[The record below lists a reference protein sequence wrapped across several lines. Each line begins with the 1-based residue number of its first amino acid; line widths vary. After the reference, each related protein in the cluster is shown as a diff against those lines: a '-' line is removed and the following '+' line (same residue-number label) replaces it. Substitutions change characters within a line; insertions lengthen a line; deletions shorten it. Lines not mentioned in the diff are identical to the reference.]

1 MTYQDAVE
9 LVQKWPADR
18 SVPRKLKEAI
28 ATAKGK
34 DKAFMPQLVE
44 ALMVSSSSK
53 ADFELI
59 DLYFG

>member
-1 MTYQDAVE
+1 MTFDEAVE
-9 LVQKWPADR
+9 LVQGWPKDR

-28 ATAKGK
+28 ATAKGE

-44 ALMVSSSSK
+44 ALTVASETK

-59 DLYFG
+59 EAHFG